1 MISIVEDFIK
11 QLTRNPDKVNVRF
24 EESGNVGLF
33 FINVDPADVGRVIG
47 REGKTIKALDTL
59 VTAIN
64 AYDKQNYVLKVNSEE
79 RK

>member
-64 AYDKQNYVLKVNSEE
+64 AYDKQNYLLKVNSEE

>member
-33 FINVDPADVGRVIG
+33 FIKVDPADAGRVIG